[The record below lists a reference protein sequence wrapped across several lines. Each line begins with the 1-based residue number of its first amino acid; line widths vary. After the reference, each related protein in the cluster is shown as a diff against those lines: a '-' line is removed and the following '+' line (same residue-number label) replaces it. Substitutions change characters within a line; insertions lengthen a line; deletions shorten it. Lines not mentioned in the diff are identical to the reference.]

1 MQNSKEKLLYFL
13 TIFFASVIL
22 FASHL
27 LVANKVNLFQ
37 KNSDFEEI
45 ICKVTEVK
53 EEIQEISSMGDMY
66 YLERKIKF
74 SAEII
79 KGERKGE
86 LVEAVQ
92 IIDNVYS
99 VGTLP
104 IEKGDQLFLYSAEE
118 NGKTFWYA
126 GEYYRSGKIGVFGI
140 FFCLAVILFGKKKGF
155 NTILSLF
162 FTCAAIFLVFVP
174 SILAG
179 QNPYIFSCLICIYT
193 IVVTLALVDGYSKKS
208 LAAALGCVGGIL
220 AAGLATVL
228 MGSFMKMTG
237 FLDDDSLYV
246 YLMNP
251 DKPIDLKAIIF
262 SANIIGALGATM
274 DVAMSISSSLF
285 ELKEKAPD
293 LSFKEICLSG
303 IKIGQDIMGT
313 MANTL
318 VLAYIGSS
326 LSTVLLFVSYQSS
339 LLQLLNREIII
350 AELLQALSGSVGILL
365 TIPISTFA
373 SAAAG
378 TFHKKDALK
387 DTN

>member
-1 MQNSKEKLLYFL
+1 
-13 TIFFASVIL
+13 
-22 FASHL
+22 
-27 LVANKVNLFQ
+27 
-37 KNSDFEEI
+37 
-45 ICKVTEVK
+45 
-53 EEIQEISSMGDMY
+53 MGDMY
-66 YLERKIKF
+66 YLERKINF

-79 KGERKGE
+79 KGENKGKS
-86 LVEAVQ
+86 VDAVQ

-99 VGTLP
+99 VGTIP
-104 IEKGDQLFLYSAEE
+104 VEKGDELFLYSSEE

-126 GEYYRSGKIGVFGI
+126 GEYYRSGKIGLLGI

-162 FTCAAIFLVFVP
+162 FTCAAIFAVFVP
-174 SILAG
+174 SILSG
-179 QNPYIFSCLICIYT
+179 KNPYIFSCLTCLYT
-193 IVVTLALVDGYSKKS
+193 IIVTLALVDGYSKKS
-208 LAAALGCVGGIL
+208 FSAAFGCMGGVLLAGF
-220 AAGLATVL
+220 ATVL

-251 DKPIDLKAIIF
+251 DKPIDLNAILF

-274 DVAMSISSSLF
+274 DVSMSISSSLF
-285 ELKEKAPD
+285 ELKEKAPN
-293 LSFKEICLSG
+293 LSFKEVFYSG

-373 SAAAG
+373 AAATS
-378 TFHKKDALK
+378 TFQKKELPIQ
-387 DTN
+387 